1 MAKVFKF
8 QERKGLELDINGIK
22 FNVDVSDPLFL
33 GKLESFSKAL
43 LEINKRY
50 EGTENIEEV
59 VKNAENI
66 MNACAEGIDSLL
78 GENSTK
84 RIFGDRPIN
93 FLDIAELS
101 QFVFTEISNFVNEDM
116 LSKYSP
122 QRINK

>member
-1 MAKVFKF
+1 MTKVFKF
-8 QERKGLELDINGIK
+8 QERKGLNLDINGIE

-50 EGTENIEEV
+50 EDTKNIEEV

-84 RIFGDRPIN
+84 RIFGDRSIN

>member
-8 QERKGLELDINGIK
+8 QEKRGLELDINGIE

-50 EGTENIEEV
+50 KDTENIDEV
-59 VKNAENI
+59 VKNAESI
-66 MNACAEGIDSLL
+66 INACAEGIDSLL

-101 QFVFTEISNFVNEDM
+101 QFVFTEISDYVNKDLM
-116 LSKYSP
+116 SKYSP

>member
-1 MAKVFKF
+1 MTRVFKF
-8 QERKGLELDINGIK
+8 QERKGLELDINGIE

-33 GKLESFSKAL
+33 GKLEIFSKAL

-50 EGTENIEEV
+50 EDTENVKEV
-59 VKNAENI
+59 VKNAESI
-66 MNACAEGIDSLL
+66 MNACADGIDNLL
-78 GENSTK
+78 GEGSTK

-122 QRINK
+122 QRLNK

>member
-1 MAKVFKF
+1 MTKVFKF
-8 QERKGLELDINGIK
+8 QERKGLSLDINGIE
-22 FNVDVSDPLFL
+22 FDVDVSDPLFL

-50 EGTENIEEV
+50 EDTKNIKEV

-101 QFVFTEISNFVNEDM
+101 QFVFTEISNFVNKDM